1 MKKGGF
7 SYPFDGV
14 NEKISFGRIQNLGKK
29 EMGDAPFAVI
39 IPGEKMH
46 FLEEEYFQKMEK
58 E

>member
-1 MKKGGF
+1 
-7 SYPFDGV
+7 
-14 NEKISFGRIQNLGKK
+14 
-29 EMGDAPFAVI
+29 MGDAPFAVI